1 MYCDKEYLDEKPEVV
16 NILMETALN
25 FSKLSKCAAKKVCCY
40 YIKKE
45 I

>member
-25 FSKLSKCAAKKVCCY
+25 FSSFQSVQLKKYVVY